1 MYDMYD
7 TWMDRNMEEKI
18 RGIDYRDIGIR
29 HKECSDIASKHH
41 LHSFL
46 DLLDLDVYGRYF
58 Q

>member
-1 MYDMYD
+1 MYD